1 MITAKEAKDIAEAR
15 RIEIVKERLKANT
28 KLLEAIENKIKA
40 AASIDGWN
48 SIYFSFTGEYYSTM
62 GTMEF
67 IEYYLTAYC
76 GFKTKLHKDER
87 DACYLEISW
96 GDY

>member
-1 MITAKEAKDIAEAR
+1 MITAKEAKDIADAR
-15 RIEIVKERLKANT
+15 QIEIIKEKLKSNE
-28 KLLEAIENKIKA
+28 KLLRAIENKIKA
-40 AASIDGWN
+40 AASIDGWH
-48 SIYFSFTGEYYSTM
+48 SIYFYFTGEYYSTVSN
-62 GTMEF
+62 MEF

>member
-1 MITAKEAKDIAEAR
+1 MITAKEARDIADAR
-15 RIEIVKERLKANT
+15 QIEIVKERLKANK

-40 AASIDGWN
+40 AASIDGWK
-48 SIYFSFTGEYYSTM
+48 SIYFSFTGEYYSTI

-67 IEYYLTAYC
+67 IEYYLAVYC
-76 GFKTKLHKDER
+76 GFKTKLYKDKR

-96 GDY
+96 G